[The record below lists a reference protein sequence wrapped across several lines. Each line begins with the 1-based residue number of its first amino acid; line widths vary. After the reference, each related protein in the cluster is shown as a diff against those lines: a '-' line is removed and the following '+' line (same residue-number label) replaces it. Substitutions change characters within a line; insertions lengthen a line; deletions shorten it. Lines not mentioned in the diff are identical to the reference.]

1 MTASISQSHEWRL
14 PNGARRERRGSRAP
28 IFDRLAARMPGA
40 RSRIE
45 MRADAARHILGQAL
59 HWPGMLLEV
68 GRNYITGVDRV
79 ALDQHYVG
87 LNNDSRPVVLRGVG
101 RTPDRDVTL
110 GPGEAW
116 VVPAGDPVTMR
127 VEPLHRIVRITIDPL
142 RADAM
147 LEQER
152 GTGRHVELR
161 RAYGIDAPQLRHLM
175 MALVAEADPRTATGL
190 ASVETLTAAMSQ
202 QLSIHAGVQSPAPAP
217 ARGGLSPAARRRV
230 LELIDARLDGHLSIE
245 MLARE
250 AGLSPAHFA
259 RAFKQALGQA
269 PHRFLMSRRLERAR
283 HLIERC
289 GAQLSDVAARSGF
302 ADQAHFTRH
311 FKRQFGITPGALTR
325 TQGRCA

>member
-1 MTASISQSHEWRL
+1 
-14 PNGARRERRGSRAP
+14 
-28 IFDRLAARMPGA
+28 
-40 RSRIE
+40 
-45 MRADAARHILGQAL
+45 
-59 HWPGMLLEV
+59 
-68 GRNYITGVDRV
+68 
-79 ALDQHYVG
+79 
-87 LNNDSRPVVLRGVG
+87 
-101 RTPDRDVTL
+101 
-110 GPGEAW
+110 
-116 VVPAGDPVTMR
+116 
-127 VEPLHRIVRITIDPL
+127 
-142 RADAM
+142 M
-147 LEQER
+147 LEQEK

-161 RAYGIDAPQLRHLM
+161 RAYGIAAPQLRHLM

-202 QLSIHAGVQSPAPAP
+202 QLSIHAGVQSPGPAP

>member
-1 MTASISQSHEWRL
+1 MTASMTLSQEWRV
-14 PNGARRERRGSRAP
+14 PNGAGGEGRPRAP
-28 IFDRLAARMPGA
+28 IFDRLAHRMPGA

-45 MRADAARHILGQAL
+45 MRSDAARHIFRQAL

-87 LNNDSRPVVLRGVG
+87 LNYDSRPVVLRGVG
-101 RTPDRDVTL
+101 RTADTDVTL
-110 GPGEAW
+110 APGAAW
-116 VVPAGDPVTMR
+116 IVPAGDPVSMQ
-127 VEPLHRIVRITIDPL
+127 VDPLHMIVRITIDPL
-142 RADAM
+142 RADEM
-147 LEQER
+147 LEEEK
-152 GTGRHVELR
+152 GDGRHVELR
-161 RAYGIDAPQLRHLM
+161 RAYGVDAPQLRHLM
-175 MALVAEADPRTATGL
+175 MALAAEADPRTATGL
-190 ASVETLTAAMSQ
+190 ASVEALTAAMSH
-202 QLSIHAGVQSPAPAP
+202 QLSIHAGVQSPVPAP

-230 LELIDARLDGHLSIE
+230 LELIDAQLDSHLSID

-259 RAFKQALGQA
+259 RAFKQTIGEA
-269 PHRFLMSRRLERAR
+269 PHRFLLSRRLERAR

-311 FKRQFGITPGALTR
+311 FKRKFGITPGALTKE
-325 TQGRCA
+325 QGRCA